1 MFEELC
7 VLLKAA
13 GIAVAGLFLNANS
26 SFDTNELRQA
36 CTTRHIE
43 ANIARNR
50 RATDWQTDDDTFF
63 DPGLYCRRVM
73 VDHANA
79 WLDSFKTLLV
89 RCETSVGNW
98 LAFHWLAFVVL
109 FLRKIKARTT
119 F

>member
-1 MFEELC
+1 M
-7 VLLKAA
+7 LLKAA

-63 DPGLYCRRVM
+63 DPELHCRRVV

-89 RCETSVGNW
+89 RSETSVGNW